1 MTEKEYLQDPCGVSS
16 LPYWKTE
23 KSLITPG
30 VTVVREDGFRADNY
44 AGTDER
50 YFKAVH
56 DLVRFPRPDLPP
68 GCNVVSCGADEAA
81 RHINVCYSSG
91 AVTLKEMRAYAR
103 RPVYDP
109 GLWIAV
115 RDESGIIAS
124 GIAERDDRIGE
135 GILEWVQV
143 SPDHRRGGLG
153 RFVVCELLRR
163 LKGRAAFVT
172 VSGRLDDPNEPL
184 RMYRSCGF
192 RDPVVWHVIRGG
204 QNGAG

>member
-68 GCNVVSCGADEAA
+68 GCNVVPCGADEA
-81 RHINVCYSSG
+81 G
-91 AVTLKEMRAYAR
+91 R
-103 RPVYDP
+103 R
-109 GLWIAV
+109 
-115 RDESGIIAS
+115 S
-124 GIAERDDRIGE
+124 
-135 GILEWVQV
+135 
-143 SPDHRRGGLG
+143 
-153 RFVVCELLRR
+153 
-163 LKGRAAFVT
+163 
-172 VSGRLDDPNEPL
+172 
-184 RMYRSCGF
+184 
-192 RDPVVWHVIRGG
+192 
-204 QNGAG
+204 

>member
-1 MTEKEYLQDPCGVSS
+1 MTEKEYLQDPCGASS

-23 KSLITPG
+23 QFPVPPS
-30 VTVVREDGFRADNY
+30 VTVVREDGFRPDLC

-56 DLVRFPRPDLPP
+56 DLFEIPRPALPP
-68 GCNVVSCGADEAA
+68 GCGLVPCGACEAA
-81 RHINVCYSSG
+81 RHINACYSAG
-91 AVTLKEMRAYAR
+91 AVSVVEMRAYAR

-109 GLWIAV
+109 ALWIAV
-115 RDESGIIAS
+115 RDRSGIIAS
-124 GIAERDDRIGE
+124 GIAERDDRVGE

-143 SPDHRRGGLG
+143 SPEKRRRGLG
-153 RFVVCELLRR
+153 RFIVCELLRR
-163 LKGRAAFVT
+163 LKGRAAFAT
-172 VSGRLDDPNEPL
+172 VSGRLDDENEPL
-184 RMYRSCGF
+184 KMYLSCGF